1 MDFQV
6 LKRLFKNYLKVN
18 YKKILLFILIYI
30 SLFLGNYV
38 YFFNKTIE
46 NPQKWY
52 QNIYYILLF
61 IYSPFSYFSMEEIL
75 RNKEINYL
83 NNFGITNKILFNYL
97 SVKVIVKSFFL
108 YLFILLLFLPLLQVN
123 TNLFLAFLTQ
133 LTVYHFLFVSISFF
147 VYGQTSKFIIDDEYE
162 GIKKVISG
170 GWTDPKI
177 APLLFAPAVIFTT
190 VNVINILNAKITESM
205 FFDVYVDKTILY
217 ITIFLIIPLFLF
229 GRKELIKRL
238 KTVYAVIN
246 SFQYLYQDGN
256 YKSEKSFFEMKLFNN
271 SKLKY
276 LIYKDLVIL
285 KRKYRLNTLISY
297 IIPIIIF
304 FLVKSNIASFQFNL
318 MIILIYIFGI
328 MPIIKLYLKDEQKV
342 LLKMLPVGRKD
353 VFAAKSIVAGL
364 YFFPYLISIFVIVLF

>member
-6 LKRLFKNYLKVN
+6 LKRLFKNYLRVN
-18 YKKILLFILIYI
+18 HKKILLFVLIYI

-38 YFFNKTIE
+38 YFFNEKIE

-97 SVKVIVKSFFL
+97 SIKVIIKSFFL

-123 TNLFLAFLTQ
+123 INLFLSFVTQ
-133 LTVYHFLFVSISFF
+133 LTVYHFIFVSISFF

-217 ITIFLIIPLFLF
+217 ITIFLIIPLFMF

-297 IIPIIIF
+297 IIPVIIF

-364 YFFPYLISIFVIVLF
+364 YFFPYLISIFIIVLF

>member
-6 LKRLFKNYLKVN
+6 LKKIFKNYVKVN
-18 YKKILLFILIYI
+18 YKKILLFILIY
-30 SLFLGNYV
+30 FAFFAGNYI
-38 YFFNKTIE
+38 YFFNEKIE

-83 NNFGITNKILFNYL
+83 NNFGITNKVLFNYL
-97 SVKVIVKSFFL
+97 SVKVFVKSFVL

-123 TNLFLAFLTQ
+123 INLFLSFVVQ
-133 LTVYHFLFVSISFF
+133 LTVYHFIFVAISFF

-177 APLLFAPAVIFTT
+177 APLLFAPAVIFTV
-190 VNVINILNAKITESM
+190 VNVINILNAKITESI
-205 FFDVYVDKTILY
+205 FFDIYVDKTVLY
-217 ITIFLIIPLFLF
+217 ITVFFIIPLFMF

-297 IIPIIIF
+297 IIPIVIF

-318 MIILIYIFGI
+318 MIILIYLFGI
-328 MPIIKLYLKDEQKV
+328 TPIAKLYLKDEQKV
-342 LLKMLPVGRKD
+342 LLKMFPIEPFD
-353 VFAAKSIVAGL
+353 VVIAKTIVAGL
-364 YFFPYLISIFVIVLF
+364 YFFPYLISIFIIILF